1 MIVGL
6 GLDVVEI
13 SRIEKA
19 HDRFGEAFSR
29 RILTPAEL
37 ASRVGRNPI
46 LTLAGCFSAKEAAVK
61 ALGTGFTG
69 GITFQCLEVLPDAL
83 GRPVL
88 RLSGPAAARARQ
100 IGATS
105 FHVSLTHDRGLA
117 AAVVVAEGPSPAAR
131 PAPSCSGCPGGPGG
145 PGTAGDPAGLSPLR
159 AVPSGSDP
167 GTWTPPAERV
177 FPDPAAKRRHP
188 GRRSRGRS
196 S

>member
-29 RILTPAEL
+29 RILTPAEMD
-37 ASRVGRNPI
+37 SRTGRNPI

-83 GRPVL
+83 DRPVL
-88 RLSGPAAARARQ
+88 RLSGPAAVRARH

-131 PAPSCSGCPGGPGG
+131 PAPSCSGCSGGPGA
-145 PGTAGDPAGLSPLR
+145 AGDPAGLTPLR
-159 AVPSGSDP
+159 AAPSGPDP
-167 GTWTPPAERV
+167 GTWTSPAERV